1 MLKHLFLIL
10 VLAVSFYLW
19 DQRPIKH
26 GAGVLAPDAPTVQ
39 RGFQMSGQEIEHY
52 TLQPRYRIE
61 GTSRILSNQR
71 YWFDEKSSLSPVD
84 FVLGWGKMSDER
96 IIDQIKTPIRGRDYK
111 IDVIR
116 PPLTFNQIRSEIL
129 YMHAIP
135 ANEEIEEKLKKLK
148 TGNVIKYKGYLVDVH
163 DRSGILWRTAI
174 QNGTPKLDSSQLVY
188 IAELEIER

>member
-1 MLKHLFLIL
+1 MLKHIFLIL

-39 RGFQMSGQEIEHY
+39 RGFQMTGHEIQHY

-71 YWFDEKSSLSPVD
+71 YWFDEKSTLSPVD

-116 PPLTFNQIRSEIL
+116 PPLTFNQIRSEL
-129 YMHAIP
+129 FYMHAIP
-135 ANEEIEEKLKKLK
+135 ADEEIEEKLKKLK

-163 DRSGILWRTAI
+163 DRSGILWRTSL
-174 QNGTPKLDSSQLVY
+174 QNGQPKLDSAQLVY
-188 IAELEIER
+188 ITDIETEL